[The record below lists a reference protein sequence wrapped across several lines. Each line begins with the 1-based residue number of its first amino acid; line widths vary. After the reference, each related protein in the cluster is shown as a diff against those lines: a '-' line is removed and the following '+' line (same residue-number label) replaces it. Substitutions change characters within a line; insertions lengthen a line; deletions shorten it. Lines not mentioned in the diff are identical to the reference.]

1 MFTRKHFKEIASI
14 LSEINDTETRHQVS
28 LRFAQYFK
36 NNNPRFDIQRFIVA
50 CETIK
55 L

>member
-14 LSEINDTETRHQVS
+14 LSEINDAETRHQIS

-36 NNNPRFDIQRFIVA
+36 DNNPRFDIQKFIVA

>member
-1 MFTRKHFKEIASI
+1 MLTRKHFKEIASI
-14 LSEINDTETRHQVS
+14 LSEINDAETRHQIS

-36 NNNPRFDIQRFIVA
+36 DNNPRFDIQKFIVA

>member
-14 LSEINDTETRHQVS
+14 LSEINDVETRHQVS

-36 NNNPRFDIQRFIVA
+36 DNNPRFDIQKFIVA